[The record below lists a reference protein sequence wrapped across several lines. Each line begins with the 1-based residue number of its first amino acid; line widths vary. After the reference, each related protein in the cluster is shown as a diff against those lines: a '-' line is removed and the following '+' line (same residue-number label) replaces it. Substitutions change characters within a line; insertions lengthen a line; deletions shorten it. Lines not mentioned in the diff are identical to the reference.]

1 MSILIVDDTAMQR
14 QTLAALLTAHGY
26 SDVLVASSA
35 TEAFGQL
42 GVASS
47 ARHAPAIDLILMD
60 IRMPGMD
67 GIAACRRIKA
77 VPELHDIPIIM
88 VTSSDDTG
96 DLQLAFDA
104 GAMDYL
110 IKPPNTVELLARVRS
125 ALKLKQEMDARKAR
139 ERELLDL
146 AQLLHEERERS
157 DLLLLNIL
165 PEPIADRLKHHPG
178 VIAEHY
184 DHVTVMF
191 ADILNFTLL
200 SALIS
205 PGEVV
210 ALLNEVFSAFDQ
222 LAERHGLEK
231 IKTIGDAY
239 MAASGLPTP
248 RSDHATAAAAMALDM
263 QAALVALNAGRSMPL
278 QIRIGLHSGP
288 VVAGVIGTKK
298 FIYDLWGD
306 TVNIASRMES
316 HSAADTVQITRATY
330 ELIHDKFT
338 CQPQGRITVKGK
350 GEMEVW
356 YLSAAAPQPAHTAD
370 DRTVVGYGLPIG
382 SPSRD
387 VRVPASFAPL
397 PG

>member
-1 MSILIVDDTAMQR
+1 MSILIVDDTAVQR
-14 QTLAALLTAHGY
+14 QTLATLLKAHGY
-26 SDVLVASSA
+26 DDVLTAVSA
-35 TEAFGQL
+35 AEAL
-42 GVASS
+42 GLLSGVGA
-47 ARHAPAIDLILMD
+47 AAAGPEIELILMD

-77 VPELHDIPIIM
+77 ALQLHDIPIIM

-125 ALKLKQEMDARKAR
+125 ALKLKHEMDARKAR

-165 PEPIADRLKHHPG
+165 PAPIADRLKQHPG

-184 DHVTVMF
+184 DEVTVMF
-191 ADILNFTLL
+191 ADILNFTPL

-210 ALLNEVFSAFDQ
+210 ALLNEVFSTFDQ

-239 MAASGLPTP
+239 MAASGLPMP
-248 RSDHATAAAAMALDM
+248 RPDHARAAAAMALDM
-263 QAALVALNAGRSMPL
+263 QVALAELNAGRSLPL

-306 TVNIASRMES
+306 TVNTASRMES
-316 HSAADTVQITRATY
+316 HSAANAIQITRATY
-330 ELIHDKFT
+330 ELIRDDFACVPRGT
-338 CQPQGRITVKGK
+338 IAVKGK
-350 GEMEVW
+350 GQMEVW
-356 YLSAAAPQPAHTAD
+356 HIMAAEARHHLPA
-370 DRTVVGYGLPIG
+370 L
-382 SPSRD
+382 
-387 VRVPASFAPL
+387 VRAYFP
-397 PG
+397 

>member
-26 SDVLVASSA
+26 TDVLVASSA

-42 GVASS
+42 AGASS

-88 VTSSDDTG
+88 ITSSDDTG

-125 ALKLKQEMDARKAR
+125 ALKLKQEMDARKSR

-278 QIRIGLHSGP
+278 QIRIGMHSGP

-330 ELIHDKFT
+330 ELIRDKFT

-356 YLSAAAPQPAHTAD
+356 YLSAAAPQSSQATD
-370 DRTVVGYGLPIG
+370 DEAVIEYGRQIG
-382 SPSRD
+382 LPSRD

>member
-1 MSILIVDDTAMQR
+1 
-14 QTLAALLTAHGY
+14 
-26 SDVLVASSA
+26 
-35 TEAFGQL
+35 
-42 GVASS
+42 
-47 ARHAPAIDLILMD
+47 MD
-60 IRMPGMD
+60 IRIPGMD

-77 VPELHDIPIIM
+77 VPQLHDIPIIM
-88 VTSSDDTG
+88 VTSSDDTA

-110 IKPPNTVELLARVRS
+110 IKPPDEVELLARVRS
-125 ALKLKQEMDARKAR
+125 ALKLKHEMDRRKAR
-139 ERELLDL
+139 ERELLEL

-165 PEPIADRLKHHPG
+165 PEPIAERLKMQPG
-178 VIAEHY
+178 VIAEQY
-184 DHVTVMF
+184 EQVTVLF
-191 ADILNFTLL
+191 ADILNFTPLA
-200 SALIS
+200 ALIS

-210 ALLNEVFSAFDQ
+210 SLLNEVFSTFDQ

-239 MAASGLPTP
+239 MAASGLPME
-248 RSDHATAAAAMALDM
+248 RADHAQAAIAMALDM
-263 QAALVALNAGRSMPL
+263 QAALAELNAGRAMPL

-316 HSAADTVQITRATY
+316 HSAADRIQITRTTY
-330 ELIHDKFT
+330 ELIREEFT
-338 CQPQGRITVKGK
+338 CQPQGRIAVKGK

-356 YLSAAAPQPAHTAD
+356 YVIAAEPQSAHAVD
-370 DRTVVGYGLPIG
+370 DGAVVGY
-382 SPSRD
+382 
-387 VRVPASFAPL
+387 AH
-397 PG
+397 

>member
-14 QTLAALLTAHGY
+14 QTLAALLKAHGY
-26 SDVLVASSA
+26 SDVLVAASA
-35 TEAFGQL
+35 IEAFGQL

-47 ARHAPAIDLILMD
+47 ARYPPAIDLILMD

-67 GIAACRRIKA
+67 GIAASRRIKA
-77 VPELHDIPIIM
+77 VPQLRDIPIIM

-165 PEPIADRLKHHPG
+165 PEPIAERLKHHPG

-263 QAALVALNAGRSMPL
+263 QAALATLNAGRSMPL

-316 HSAADTVQITRATY
+316 HSAAGAIQITRATY
-330 ELIHDKFT
+330 ELIHDKFR

-356 YLSAAAPQPAHTAD
+356 YLSAAAPQSAHTAD
-370 DRTVVGYGLPIG
+370 DRTVVGYAHPIGLP
-382 SPSRD
+382 SRGM
-387 VRVPASFAPL
+387 RVPASFAPL
-397 PG
+397 SG

>member
-1 MSILIVDDTAMQR
+1 MSILIVDDTAVQR

-26 SDVLVASSA
+26 SDVLVAASA
-35 TEAFGQL
+35 AEAFGQL
-42 GVASS
+42 GVTGS

-60 IRMPGMD
+60 IRMPGLD

-77 VPELHDIPIIM
+77 VAQLHDIPIIM

-165 PEPIADRLKHHPG
+165 PEQIANRLKQHPG

-184 DHVTVMF
+184 DQVTVMF
-191 ADILNFTLL
+191 ADILNFTPL

-239 MAASGLPTP
+239 MAASGLPMP
-248 RSDHATAAAAMALDM
+248 RADHATAAAAMALDM
-263 QAALVALNAGRSMPL
+263 QAALAVLNVGRSIPL

-316 HSAADTVQITRATY
+316 HSATDAIQITRATY
-330 ELIHDKFT
+330 ELIRDDFT
-338 CQPQGRITVKGK
+338 CRPQGRIAVKGK

-356 YLSAAAPQPAHTAD
+356 QIVAAAPQLAKAAD
-370 DRTVVGYGLPIG
+370 DRAVSGYGRPIG
-382 SPSRD
+382 SPMRD
-387 VRVPASFAPL
+387 VLVPARCVPL

>member
-26 SDVLVASSA
+26 RDVLIAASA
-35 TEAFGQL
+35 AEAFGQL

-165 PEPIADRLKHHPG
+165 PEPIADRLKQHPG

-184 DHVTVMF
+184 DQVTVMF
-191 ADILNFTLL
+191 ADILNFTPL

-210 ALLNEVFSAFDQ
+210 SLLNEVFSAFDQ

-248 RSDHATAAAAMALDM
+248 RGDHATAAAAMALDM
-263 QAALVALNAGRSMPL
+263 QAVLAALNAGRTIPL

-316 HSAADTVQITRATY
+316 HSAADTIQITRATY
-330 ELIHDKFT
+330 ELIRDEFT
-338 CQPQGRITVKGK
+338 CLPQGRITVKGK
-350 GEMEVW
+350 GAMEVW
-356 YLSAAAPQPAHTAD
+356 HIIAAEPQFSKAAD
-370 DRTVVGYGLPIG
+370 DGAVSGYGGPIG

-387 VRVPASFAPL
+387 VFVPASFAPL

>member
-1 MSILIVDDTAMQR
+1 
-14 QTLAALLTAHGY
+14 
-26 SDVLVASSA
+26 
-35 TEAFGQL
+35 
-42 GVASS
+42 
-47 ARHAPAIDLILMD
+47 MD

-77 VPELHDIPIIM
+77 VPQLHDIPIIM

-184 DHVTVMF
+184 DQVTVMF

-239 MAASGLPTP
+239 MAASGLPMP

-263 QAALVALNAGRSMPL
+263 QAALAALNAGRSMPL

-316 HSAADTVQITRATY
+316 HSAADAIQITRATY
-330 ELIHDKFT
+330 ELIHKKFT

-356 YLSAAAPQPAHTAD
+356 YLIAAPQSAHAAD
-370 DRTVVGYGLPIG
+370 DRTVVGYGHPIG

-387 VRVPASFAPL
+387 VRVPASLAPL